1 MKEYEKLLVKTN
13 VMHRNSDPKSPYP
26 AATSGYKFQNLIK
39 PIWDKETVELKEQKK
54 QEKKEKQKKKREQE
68 LQERKEERKKSKK
81 TKGEGVAVIIPEDP
95 NALLERLDLLLSS
108 QEAGHTGVGNELV
121 SICDELKRQGVIS
134 ADTYK
139 KLNSYIKK

>member
-1 MKEYEKLLVKTN
+1 M
-13 VMHRNSDPKSPYP
+13 
-26 AATSGYKFQNLIK
+26 
-39 PIWDKETVELKEQKK
+39 ELKEQKK